1 MSDKKRYKECV
12 ITGCDSNT
20 EWQLN
25 WFIENYGQH
34 AQQPLI
40 VADFGMSD
48 EYLQYVTKHPR
59 VNGVMNLRDTKDQ
72 GWFNKPVA
80 LFNSPA
86 VKTLWLDT
94 DCEVKTN
101 LNPLFKMIV
110 PGKLSMVEDK
120 PWTKRR
126 GEIWHNSGVVGVI
139 GRPEILHSWCN
150 AVRQD
155 PKTGD
160 QEVLHSILNP
170 ITRISHI
177 NDLPFEWNV
186 MRLATDHDDYKGPIK
201 IQHHTGAKG
210 KDKIKG
216 LMKIKEVI
224 FKNA

>member
-1 MSDKKRYKECV
+1 MSDKKRYSECV
-12 ITGCDSNT
+12 ITGCDSKT

-25 WFIENYGQH
+25 WFIENYGQNAH
-34 AQQPLI
+34 QPLI
-40 VADFGMSD
+40 VADFGMSE
-48 EYLQYVTKHPR
+48 EYVQYVTRHPR
-59 VNGVMNLRDTKDQ
+59 VNGVMNLRTTKDE

-80 LFNSPA
+80 IFNSPA

-94 DCEVKTN
+94 DCEVKAN

-150 AVRQD
+150 AVREK
-155 PKTGD
+155 PEVGD
-160 QEVLHSILNP
+160 QEVLHSLLNP

-210 KDKIKG
+210 KEKIKG

-224 FKNA
+224 FKNG